1 MKEKRGRSKKRSS
14 KRQRKEGALKD
25 WIDHI
30 EMNKDTMHL
39 HDTVPVTAEPINAL
53 EAATAET
60 AETDKNEDQENVP
73 ESTILQMKVGNDSKT
88 QN

>member
-1 MKEKRGRSKKRSS
+1 
-14 KRQRKEGALKD
+14 
-25 WIDHI
+25 
-30 EMNKDTMHL
+30 MHL

-60 AETDKNEDQENVP
+60 DKNEDQENAP
-73 ESTILQMKVGNDSKT
+73 EPTILQMKVGNDSKT

>member
-1 MKEKRGRSKKRSS
+1 MKGRSKKRSS

-60 AETDKNEDQENVP
+60 DKNEDQENAP
-73 ESTILQMKVGNDSKT
+73 EPTILQMKVGNNSKT
-88 QN
+88 QNQTK